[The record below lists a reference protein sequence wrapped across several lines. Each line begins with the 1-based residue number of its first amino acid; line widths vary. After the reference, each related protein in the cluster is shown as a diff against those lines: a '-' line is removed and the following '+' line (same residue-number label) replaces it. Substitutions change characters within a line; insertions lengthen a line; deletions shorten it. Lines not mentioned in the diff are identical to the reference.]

1 MFRSGILYIN
11 LPTAEVQYVGCNDKK
26 KLEELKNMRILY
38 VTTIG
43 ITMNFFKDLVKS
55 LIDDG
60 NTVDIACN
68 ESLADV
74 PECYYEWKCRVHHI
88 DCSRSPID
96 KGNLRA
102 VKQIREIVAEGK
114 YDIVHCHTP
123 VAAMCTRLACKKN
136 RKRGVKVIY
145 TAHGFHFFKGA
156 PLKNWML
163 YFSME
168 WMCAWW
174 TDLLITINQEDYE
187 RAKRCLHAKEI
198 KYVPG
203 VGINTGKFVFKE
215 GAGETKRLELGVDEH
230 DIMLLSVGELNRNK
244 NHEVVIRAIKRIGNP
259 QVKYF
264 ICGVGELEKYLSDL
278 IQELGLQEQVH
289 LLGYRKD
296 ICELYQATDL
306 CVFPS
311 KREGLPVALMEA
323 IACKTPVVCSY
334 IRGNVDLVKEKECT
348 FTSTSVDELFE
359 CVSSKFG
366 DGSNHVISLRRVLAE
381 KMKTSVEGN
390 LTNLKQF
397 ELENVVKIMKRIYDE
412 KKSL

>member
-1 MFRSGILYIN
+1 
-11 LPTAEVQYVGCNDKK
+11 
-26 KLEELKNMRILY
+26 MRILY

-55 LIDDG
+55 LIDEG

-68 ESLADV
+68 EKLADV
-74 PECYYEWKCRVHHI
+74 PECYYEWKCKVYHV

-96 KGNLRA
+96 KGTVKA
-102 VKQIREIVAEGK
+102 MKQIKEIVAAGE

-123 VAAMCTRLACKKN
+123 VAAMCTRLACKKL
-136 RKRGVKVIY
+136 RKRGVKVLY

-163 YFSME
+163 YFPME
-168 WMCAWW
+168 WLCAWW

-187 RAKRCLHAKEI
+187 RAKRCLRAKDI

-215 GAGETKRLELGVDEH
+215 GAGEAKRLELGVGEH
-230 DIMLLSVGELNRNK
+230 DIMLLSVGELNSNK

-259 QVKYF
+259 QLKYF
-264 ICGVGELEKYLSDL
+264 ICGVGGLEQYLSDL
-278 IQELGLQEQVH
+278 IQELELQEQVH

-323 IACKTPVVCSY
+323 IACKTPVVCSH
-334 IRGNVDLVKEKECT
+334 IRGNVDLIKEKECT
-348 FTSTSVDELFE
+348 FKSTSVDELVE
-359 CVSSKFG
+359 CL
-366 DGSNHVISLRRVLAE
+366 SNKLYNGANSAGAPRGVLAE
-381 KMKTSVEGN
+381 KMKASVDIN
-390 LTNLKQF
+390 RVNLKQY
-397 ELENVVKIMKRIYDE
+397 ELDNVVNIMKNVYE
-412 KKSL
+412 EL